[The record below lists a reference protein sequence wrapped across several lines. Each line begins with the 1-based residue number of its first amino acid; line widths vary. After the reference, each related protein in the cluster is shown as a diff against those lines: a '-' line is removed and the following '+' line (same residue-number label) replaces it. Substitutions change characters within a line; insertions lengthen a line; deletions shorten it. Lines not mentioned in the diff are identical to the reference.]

1 LSTYEASGRK
11 LSREF
16 YARDTVT
23 VARELLGKYLVR
35 VTGGVERIARIVEVE
50 AYLGPHDLASHSSRG
65 RTPRTEVMFGPPG
78 HAYVYLIYGV
88 HHCTNVVTEP
98 EGSGSAVLLR
108 ALEPVENIEGR
119 TQGPGLLSR
128 AMDIDRSLTG
138 HDLLS
143 DDFYL
148 ARPPEPEPFD
158 VVATSRIGVGYAG
171 EWAGEPLRFYI
182 AGNPFISRK

>member
-1 LSTYEASGRK
+1 MSTYEASGRK

-35 VTGGVERIARIVEVE
+35 VTGGVERIAKIVEVE

-98 EGSGSAVLLR
+98 EG
-108 ALEPVENIEGR
+108 
-119 TQGPGLLSR
+119 
-128 AMDIDRSLTG
+128 
-138 HDLLS
+138 
-143 DDFYL
+143 
-148 ARPPEPEPFD
+148 
-158 VVATSRIGVGYAG
+158 
-171 EWAGEPLRFYI
+171 
-182 AGNPFISRK
+182 